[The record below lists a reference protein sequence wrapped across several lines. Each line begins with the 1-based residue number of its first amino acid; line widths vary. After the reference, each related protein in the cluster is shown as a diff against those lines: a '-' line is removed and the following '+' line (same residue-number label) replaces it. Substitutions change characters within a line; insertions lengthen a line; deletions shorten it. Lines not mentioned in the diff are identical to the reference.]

1 MWGSST
7 APQRPAAWQ
16 ALKAR
21 CIARIFASLT
31 GSLAQPSAKTAGM
44 NIPAVVRMGG
54 QKQGHGEAKGAS
66 KRRRSLACAVA
77 GDSHIQVSPTSDL
90 STGSSLRSFGSPSM
104 RSKKSP
110 SVDAMIDAF
119 GKTAPKRRKSSR
131 TSAASAGP

>member
-7 APQRPAAWQ
+7 TPQRPAAWQ

-66 KRRRSLACAVA
+66 QK
-77 GDSHIQVSPTSDL
+77 VSPPAEEDEDEEDDD
-90 STGSSLRSFGSPSM
+90 GSRP
-104 RSKKSP
+104 KSQ
-110 SVDAMIDAF
+110 SEEN
-119 GKTAPKRRKSSR
+119 GGNEEQN
-131 TSAASAGP
+131 ASEEEEEVEEDD